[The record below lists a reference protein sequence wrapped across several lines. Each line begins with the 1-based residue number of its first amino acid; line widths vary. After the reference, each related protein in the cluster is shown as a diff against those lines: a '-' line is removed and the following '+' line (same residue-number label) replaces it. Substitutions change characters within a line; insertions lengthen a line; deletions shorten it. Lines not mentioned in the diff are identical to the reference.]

1 MAFCLACLKAA
12 CLKIA
17 KTREDRSVVNHC
29 VQVRLTFNILDI
41 EESIRREIKEGA
53 RRKHSSG

>member
-1 MAFCLACLKAA
+1 MVVQAA

-29 VQVRLTFNILDI
+29 VQVRLTFNILD
-41 EESIRREIKEGA
+41 RKGNKEGS
-53 RRKHSSG
+53 KNETQ